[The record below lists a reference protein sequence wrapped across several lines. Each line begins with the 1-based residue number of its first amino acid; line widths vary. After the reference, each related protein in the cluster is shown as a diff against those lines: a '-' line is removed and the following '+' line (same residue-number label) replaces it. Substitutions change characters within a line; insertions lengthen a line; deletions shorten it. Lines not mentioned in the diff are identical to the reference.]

1 MIAERVSWHNPR
13 RTTRYSAAERNL
25 CEAEK
30 IARRGEMRL
39 YQTDCHLEWAR
50 LHLARNES
58 GAARDRLAQ
67 ARTLVN
73 QTGYHR
79 RDRDLAEIEQQLQA
93 AAPKKRRK

>member
-13 RTTRYSAAERNL
+13 RATRYSTAERDL
-25 CEAEK
+25 RGAEK

-50 LHLARNES
+50 LHLVRNEPA
-58 GAARDRLAQ
+58 AARERLDK
-67 ARTLVN
+67 ARALVTE
-73 QTGYHR
+73 TGYHR
-79 RDRDLAEIEQQLQA
+79 RDRDLADIEQQLQV